1 MGVMILDEENKKI
14 KKYKKDN
21 YKHVYNDN
29 EKNRIHEKENTT
41 KDSNVVNETK
51 KCEDKLSSRID
62 SLEKENQELKKL
74 VKRIAADFDNYKKW
88 IEQSKKEFEKNSNR
102 RIIEKLLVVIDNLER
117 SLENIKEETEFTKGI
132 GLIYSQL
139 LSILKEEGLRQ
150 FNPINEIFDPQTCEA
165 ISFKKSN
172 NKEDQDL
179 KITNVFQKGYFL
191 NDVLIRP
198 ARVEVIKKEVKEN
211 E

>member
-1 MGVMILDEENKKI
+1 MKDE
-14 KKYKKDN
+14 KDN
-21 YKHVYNDN
+21 YKDDSKDNKNHGINDV
-29 EKNRIHEKENTT
+29 ENI
-41 KDSNVVNETK
+41 KDSNFINETK
-51 KCEDKLSSRID
+51 KCEDELSSRLD
-62 SLEKENQELKKL
+62 SLEKENKELKKL

-88 IEQSKKEFEKNSNR
+88 IEQSTKDFEKNSNR

-117 SLENIKEETEFTKGI
+117 SLENIKEENEFTKGI

-172 NKEDQDL
+172 NQEDQDL
-179 KITNVFQKGYFL
+179 KITSVFQKGYFL

-198 ARVEVIKKEVKEN
+198 ARVEVIKKEVKKN